1 MHWLRRVMVQGL
13 RLPVP
18 PRLKALL
25 LLAMTLVTT
34 LLRRAF
40 TRRQDG
46 LAAFRRNYAA
56 DGLAPVTAAQRKDL
70 AQFGGCIA
78 CGLCDRGESERIA
91 KSGGAYSG
99 LMEIVLAGSRS
110 MPDFGAA
117 ALALSHVPEEV
128 LAEKERVCPTR
139 VPFRKMAAF
148 VRDKSGEARISLSA
162 GSAPLRLPATR
173 S

>member
-1 MHWLRRVMVQGL
+1 M
-13 RLPVP
+13 P

-56 DGLAPVTAAQRKDL
+56 DGLAPITAEQRKEL
-70 AQFGGCIA
+70 AGFGGCIA

-110 MPDFGAA
+110 MPDFGAT
-117 ALALSHVPEEV
+117 ALSLSHVPEEV
-128 LAEKERVCPTR
+128 LAEKERICPTR

-148 VRDKSGEARISLSA
+148 VREKSREARISLPVA
-162 GSAPLRLPATR
+162 RATPGLPATR

>member
-1 MHWLRRVMVQGL
+1 M
-13 RLPVP
+13 P

-56 DGLAPVTAAQRKDL
+56 DGLAPVTAEQRKEL
-70 AQFGGCIA
+70 SAFGRCIA

-91 KSGGAYSG
+91 KSGGAYQG

-110 MPDFGAA
+110 MPDFGAT
-117 ALALSHVPEEV
+117 ALALAHVPEEV
-128 LAEKERVCPTR
+128 LAEKERICPTR

-148 VRDKSGEARISLSA
+148 VRDKSGEARVSLPVSSA
-162 GSAPLRLPATR
+162 TPALPATR